1 MKKYFN
7 YILILGIIGVISCD
21 KENKTAIEKEVKVIK
36 TIDANGVSKTD
47 SVILEKTNLEGKISK
62 TENKIEKK
70 EYVYRAFDG
79 TEASVTFTTGTK
91 EGSNFILIERNKL
104 KIELP
109 QIESY
114 IYEKDGIKAVSK
126 GDLLTI
132 TQNGQVF
139 VLSRKK

>member
-1 MKKYFN
+1 MKNSFN
-7 YILILGIIGVISCD
+7 YILILGFICVISCD

-47 SVILEKTNLEGKISK
+47 SVILEKTNLESKITK
-62 TENKIEKK
+62 TENKIQKQ

-79 TEASVTFTTGTK
+79 TEAKVTFTKGTK
-91 EGSNFILIERNKL
+91 EGNFILIERNKL

-109 QIESY
+109 QIESD
-114 IYEKDGIKAVSK
+114 IYEKDGIKAISK

-132 TQNGQVF
+132 TQNGQIF
-139 VLSRKK
+139 ELSRKK

>member
-1 MKKYFN
+1 MKKSFN
-7 YILILGIIGVISCD
+7 YILILGLIGIISCD
-21 KENKTAIEKEVKVIK
+21 KENKIPIEKEVKVVK

-62 TENKIEKK
+62 TENKIKKK

-91 EGSNFILIERNKL
+91 EGGNFILVERNKL

-109 QIESY
+109 HIESD

-139 VLSRKK
+139 ELNRKK

>member
-1 MKKYFN
+1 MKKSFN
-7 YILILGIIGVISCD
+7 YILILGLIGIISCD
-21 KENKTAIEKEVKVIK
+21 KENKIPIEKEVKVVK

-62 TENKIEKK
+62 TENKIKKK

-91 EGSNFILIERNKL
+91 EGGNFILVERNKL

-109 QIESY
+109 HIESD

-132 TQNGQVF
+132 TQNGQIF
-139 VLSRKK
+139 ELNRKK

>member
-21 KENKTAIEKEVKVIK
+21 KENKTAIEKEVKIIK
-36 TIDANGVSKTD
+36 TIDANRVSKTD
-47 SVILEKTNLEGKISK
+47 SIILENTNLEGKITK
-62 TENKIEKK
+62 TENKIQKQ

-79 TEASVTFTTGTK
+79 TEASVTFTTGIK
-91 EGSNFILIERNKL
+91 EGNFILIERNKL

-109 QIESY
+109 QIESD

-139 VLSRKK
+139 ELNRKK

>member
-7 YILILGIIGVISCD
+7 YILILAFIGVISCD
-21 KENKTAIEKEVKVIK
+21 KENKTSIKKEVKVVK
-36 TIDANGVSKTD
+36 TVDANGVSKTD
-47 SVILEKTNLEGKISK
+47 SVISEKTNSEGKMTK
-62 TENKIEKK
+62 TENKIQKQ

-79 TEASVTFTTGTK
+79 TEAKVTFTKGTK
-91 EGSNFILIERNKL
+91 EGNFILIERNKL

-109 QIESY
+109 QIESD
-114 IYEKDGIKAVSK
+114 IYEKDGIKAISK

-139 VLSRKK
+139 ELSLKK

>member
-1 MKKYFN
+1 MKKSFN
-7 YILILGIIGVISCD
+7 YILILGFIGVISCD
-21 KENKTAIEKEVKVIK
+21 KESKTAIEKEVKIIK

-47 SVILEKTNLEGKISK
+47 SVILEKTNLESKITK
-62 TENKIEKK
+62 TENKIQKQ

-79 TEASVTFTTGTK
+79 TEAKVTFTKGTK
-91 EGSNFILIERNKL
+91 EGNFILIERNKL

-109 QIESY
+109 QIESD

-132 TQNGQVF
+132 TQNGQIF
-139 VLSRKK
+139 ELSRKK

>member
-1 MKKYFN
+1 MKKSFN
-7 YILILGIIGVISCD
+7 YILILGFIGVISCD
-21 KENKTAIEKEVKVIK
+21 NKNKTAIEKEVEVVK

-47 SVILEKTNLEGKISK
+47 SIILENTNLEGKITK

-79 TEASVTFTTGTK
+79 TEASVTFTTGIK
-91 EGSNFILIERNKL
+91 EGNFILIERNKL

-109 QIESY
+109 EIESD

-132 TQNGQVF
+132 TQNGQIF
-139 VLSRKK
+139 ELNRKK

>member
-1 MKKYFN
+1 MKKSFN
-7 YILILGIIGVISCD
+7 YILILGFIGVISCD
-21 KENKTAIEKEVKVIK
+21 KENKTAIEKEVKVIN
-36 TIDANGVSKTD
+36 TIETNGVSKTD
-47 SVILEKTNLEGKISK
+47 SIILEKTNLEGKITK

-79 TEASVTFTTGTK
+79 TEANVTFTTGNK
-91 EGSNFILIERNKL
+91 EGNFILIERNKL

-109 QIESY
+109 EIESD

-132 TQNGQVF
+132 TQNGQIF
-139 VLSRKK
+139 ELSRKK

>member
-21 KENKTAIEKEVKVIK
+21 KENKTAIEKEVKVVK

-47 SVILEKTNLEGKISK
+47 SVILEKTTLESNITK
-62 TENKIEKK
+62 TENKIQKQ

-79 TEASVTFTTGTK
+79 TEAKVTFTKGTK
-91 EGSNFILIERNKL
+91 EGNFILIERNKL

-109 QIESY
+109 QIESD

-132 TQNGQVF
+132 TQNGQIF
-139 VLSRKK
+139 ELNRKK

>member
-1 MKKYFN
+1 MKKSFN
-7 YILILGIIGVISCD
+7 YILILGFIGVISCD
-21 KENKTAIEKEVKVIK
+21 NKNKTAIEKQVKVVK
-36 TIDANGVSKTD
+36 RIDANGVSKTD

-109 QIESY
+109 EIESD

-139 VLSRKK
+139 ELSRKK

>member
-1 MKKYFN
+1 MKKSFN
-7 YILILGIIGVISCD
+7 YILILAFIGIISCD
-21 KENKTAIEKEVKVIK
+21 KESKTAIEKEVKIIK

-47 SVILEKTNLEGKISK
+47 SAILEKTNLEGKITK
-62 TENKIEKK
+62 TENKIQKQ

-79 TEASVTFTTGTK
+79 TEAKVTFTKGTK
-91 EGSNFILIERNKL
+91 EGNFILIERNKL

-109 QIESY
+109 EIESD

-132 TQNGQVF
+132 TQNGQIF
-139 VLSRKK
+139 ELNRKK

>member
-7 YILILGIIGVISCD
+7 YILLLGIFGVISCD

-47 SVILEKTNLEGKISK
+47 SIILEKTNLEGKMTK
-62 TENKIEKK
+62 TENKIQKQ

-79 TEASVTFTTGTK
+79 TEAKVTFTTGTK
-91 EGSNFILIERNKL
+91 EGNFILIERNKL

-109 QIESY
+109 QIESD
-114 IYEKDGIKAVSK
+114 IYEKDGIKAISK

-132 TQNGQVF
+132 TQNGQIF
-139 VLSRKK
+139 ELSRKK

>member
-1 MKKYFN
+1 MKKSFN
-7 YILILGIIGVISCD
+7 YILILGLIGIISCD
-21 KENKTAIEKEVKVIK
+21 KENKIPIEKEVKVVK

-47 SVILEKTNLEGKISK
+47 SVILEKTNLESKITK
-62 TENKIEKK
+62 TENKIQKQ

-91 EGSNFILIERNKL
+91 EGNFILIERNKL

-109 QIESY
+109 QIESD

-132 TQNGQVF
+132 TQNGQIF
-139 VLSRKK
+139 ELSRKK

>member
-1 MKKYFN
+1 MKNSFN
-7 YILILGIIGVISCD
+7 YILILGFICVISCD
-21 KENKTAIEKEVKVIK
+21 KESKTAIEKEVKVIK

-47 SVILEKTNLEGKISK
+47 SVISEKTNLESKITK
-62 TENKIEKK
+62 TENKIQKQ

-79 TEASVTFTTGTK
+79 TEAKVTFTKGTK
-91 EGSNFILIERNKL
+91 EGNFILIERNKL

-109 QIESY
+109 QIESD

-132 TQNGQVF
+132 TQNGQIF
-139 VLSRKK
+139 ELNRKK

>member
-21 KENKTAIEKEVKVIK
+21 NKNKTAIEKEVEVVK

-47 SVILEKTNLEGKISK
+47 PIILENTNLEDKITK

-70 EYVYRAFDG
+70 EYVYHAFDG
-79 TEASVTFTTGTK
+79 TEASVTFTTGIK
-91 EGSNFILIERNKL
+91 EGNFILIERNKL

-109 QIESY
+109 QIESD

-132 TQNGQVF
+132 TQNGQIF
-139 VLSRKK
+139 ELYRKK

>member
-21 KENKTAIEKEVKVIK
+21 KENKTTIEKEVKVVK
-36 TIDANGVSKTD
+36 TVDANGVSKTD
-47 SVILEKTNLEGKISK
+47 PVISEKTNSEGKMTK

-79 TEASVTFTTGTK
+79 TEASVTFTKGIK
-91 EGSNFILIERNKL
+91 EGNFILIERNKL

-109 QIESY
+109 EIESD
-114 IYEKDGIKAVSK
+114 IYEKDGIKAISK

-139 VLSRKK
+139 ELNRKK

>member
-1 MKKYFN
+1 MKKSFN
-7 YILILGIIGVISCD
+7 YILILGFICVISCD
-21 KENKTAIEKEVKVIK
+21 NESKTAIEKEVKVIK

-47 SVILEKTNLEGKISK
+47 SVISEKTNSEGKMTK

-70 EYVYRAFDG
+70 EYVYHAFDG

-91 EGSNFILIERNKL
+91 EGNFILIERNKL

-109 QIESY
+109 EIESD
-114 IYEKDGIKAVSK
+114 IYEKDGIKAISK

-132 TQNGQVF
+132 TQNGQIF
-139 VLSRKK
+139 ELSRKK

>member
-21 KENKTAIEKEVKVIK
+21 NKNKTAIEKEVKVIK

-47 SVILEKTNLEGKISK
+47 SVILEKTNLESKITK
-62 TENKIEKK
+62 TENKIQKQ

-91 EGSNFILIERNKL
+91 EGNFILIERNKL

-109 QIESY
+109 EIESD

-132 TQNGQVF
+132 TQNGQIF
-139 VLSRKK
+139 ELSRKK

>member
-1 MKKYFN
+1 MKKSFN
-7 YILILGIIGVISCD
+7 YILILGFICVISCD
-21 KENKTAIEKEVKVIK
+21 KESKTAIEKEVKVIK

-47 SVILEKTNLEGKISK
+47 SVILEKTNLESKITK
-62 TENKIEKK
+62 TENKIQKQ

-79 TEASVTFTTGTK
+79 TEAKVTFTKGTK
-91 EGSNFILIERNKL
+91 EGNFILIERNKL

-109 QIESY
+109 QIESD

-132 TQNGQVF
+132 TQNGQIF
-139 VLSRKK
+139 ELNRKK

>member
-1 MKKYFN
+1 MKKSFN

-21 KENKTAIEKEVKVIK
+21 NKNKIPIEKEVKVVK

-47 SVILEKTNLEGKISK
+47 SVILEKTNLESKITK
-62 TENKIEKK
+62 TENKIQKQ

-79 TEASVTFTTGTK
+79 TEASVTFTKGTK
-91 EGSNFILIERNKL
+91 EGNFILIERNKL

-109 QIESY
+109 QIESD

-132 TQNGQVF
+132 TQNGQIF
-139 VLSRKK
+139 ELSRKK

>member
-1 MKKYFN
+1 MKKSFN
-7 YILILGIIGVISCD
+7 YILILGFIGIISCD
-21 KENKTAIEKEVKVIK
+21 KENKIPIEKEVKVVK

-47 SVILEKTNLEGKISK
+47 SVILEKTNLEGKITK
-62 TENKIEKK
+62 TENKIQKQ

-79 TEASVTFTTGTK
+79 TEANVTFTKGTK
-91 EGSNFILIERNKL
+91 EGNFILIERNKL

-109 QIESY
+109 QIESD

-132 TQNGQVF
+132 TQNGQIF
-139 VLSRKK
+139 ELNRKK